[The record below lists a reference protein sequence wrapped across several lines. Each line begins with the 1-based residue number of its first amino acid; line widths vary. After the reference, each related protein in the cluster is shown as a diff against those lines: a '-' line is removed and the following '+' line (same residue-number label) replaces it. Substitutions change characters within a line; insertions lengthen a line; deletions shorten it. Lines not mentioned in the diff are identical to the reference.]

1 MGLVAKGPNPEQG
14 KKILDF
20 LLSDDGQRH
29 WANAFLRPVFAS
41 AMTPEMK
48 GRFLPDADYAR
59 AKPLDVFKLSAAS
72 KTIGERYQ
80 KEVG

>member
-1 MGLVAKGPNPEQG
+1 
-14 KKILDF
+14 
-20 LLSDDGQRH
+20 
-29 WANAFLRPVFAS
+29 
-41 AMTPEMK
+41 MK
-48 GRFLPDADYAR
+48 SRFLPDADYAR